1 MTNSVSANR
10 GFVPGSISFDP
21 LLEWWP
27 VFVGLAVLY
36 LPTYYDLANGLWEN
50 SDQAQGP
57 LILMVAAYLVWR
69 DRAALRLREDS
80 PPRRVAG
87 CAVFGLGLLAY
98 ALGRSQD
105 ILMFEIGSQILVL
118 VGLLLFARGLGA
130 LRAMWFPLFFLCFMV
145 PLPGF
150 FIDAVTLPMKIA
162 VSYVADNVL
171 YWFGYP
177 IARTGVIL
185 QIGQYQL
192 MVADACAGM
201 HTLISLEALGLLYLN
216 LVKHD
221 SVTRN
226 TVLALLV
233 VPISFTANVIRVMS
247 LILITYY
254 CGDAAGQG
262 FIHRFAGL
270 VLFLVALA
278 LIMAAD
284 SLLQRGVRLRRAT
297 VRGGG
302 R

>member
-10 GFVPGSISFDP
+10 GFLPGSIGLDP

-36 LPTYYDLANGLWEN
+36 LPTYYDLVNGLWAN

-69 DRAALRLREDS
+69 DRAALHPREDS
-80 PPRRVAG
+80 PPRTVAG
-87 CAVFGLGLLAY
+87 CVVFGLGLLTY

-105 ILMFEIGSQILVL
+105 ILMFEIGSQILVFI
-118 VGLLLFARGLGA
+118 GLLLFARGLGA
-130 LRAMWFPLFFLCFMV
+130 LRALWFPLFFLCFMV

-254 CGDAAGQG
+254 FGDAAGQG

-270 VLFLVALA
+270 VLFVVALA

-284 SLLQRGVRLRRAT
+284 SLLQRGVGLRWPA
-297 VRGGG
+297 VQGG
-302 R
+302 RR